1 MHEDNNEARAARL
14 ARCGRSDGHHPGAD
28 GDARR
33 GVLSAAAAAGII
45 SPHHHRA
52 MSRDTIEEQ
61 VQREL
66 RRIEDEHDP
75 ADWGY
80 VEPGRMEAE
89 DAYARGY
96 HDALRFV
103 ATLLSLQ
110 D

>member
-1 MHEDNNEARAARL
+1 
-14 ARCGRSDGHHPGAD
+14 
-28 GDARR
+28 
-33 GVLSAAAAAGII
+33 
-45 SPHHHRA
+45 

-66 RRIEDEHDP
+66 RRIEDGHDP
-75 ADWGY
+75 AEWDY
-80 VEPGRMEAE
+80 VELERMEAE

-103 ATLLSLQ
+103 ATLLLLQ